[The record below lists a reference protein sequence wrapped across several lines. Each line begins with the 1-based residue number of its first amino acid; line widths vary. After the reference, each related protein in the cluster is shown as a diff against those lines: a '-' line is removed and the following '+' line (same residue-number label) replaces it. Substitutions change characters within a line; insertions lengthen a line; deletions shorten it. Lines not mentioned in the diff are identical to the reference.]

1 MANWLWSSVMT
12 HFNKTPY
19 FVPVSQLC
27 SWWHDLGWSNLG
39 TTRSARVLTTP
50 LALPWPMRAW
60 RARTCVLQICII
72 LHRSLVWDIH
82 CREPIRTVTHSD
94 WVVWSLLEPVINLQ
108 VPYHTVPSIYII
120 LYEIYYVVDL
130 NESECIACLH
140 VSSAKAANLE
150 ITLGA
155 PRATHCYKSSKNLL
169 WPSAGTKI
177 LTDFFFFRNIKDRIH
192 RIGQEEF
199 NGFAEQWWNH
209 KTK

>member
-1 MANWLWSSVMT
+1 ME
-12 HFNKTPY
+12 
-19 FVPVSQLC
+19 PV
-27 SWWHDLGWSNLG
+27 
-39 TTRSARVLTTP
+39 
-50 LALPWPMRAW
+50 
-60 RARTCVLQICII
+60 RTCYKSTSTISYSTIYI
-72 LHRSLVWDIH
+72 
-82 CREPIRTVTHSD
+82 
-94 WVVWSLLEPVINLQ
+94 
-108 VPYHTVPSIYII
+108 YIYII
-120 LYEIYYVVDL
+120 LYEIYYIVDL

-199 NGFAEQWWNH
+199 NGFAEQ
-209 KTK
+209 